1 MQHQEYDDDSM
12 ISSQR
17 LNRSSVDILPWEVD
31 DSLDVSAEDASSG
44 RLSAF
49 YLSSL
54 KQAVA
59 EGTSQLE
66 VDGAFEMNPP
76 ENADQ
81 EKDKKVIDA
90 AERAVLR
97 VADERD
103 QVQRKTFTKWV
114 NKYLSKQNRRVDN
127 LYEDFRDGHNLI
139 ALLEALSGTSLPR
152 EKGRMRFHRLQNVQI
167 ALDFLKGRKL
177 RLVNIRN
184 DDITDGNPKLTLGLV
199 WNIILHFQIE
209 DITVEGTEDLSAKQ
223 ALLIWAQ
230 RNMEGY
236 DGIKVTNFSSSWRDG
251 KAFNAILHRN
261 NPELIDMNK
270 VMANDNRTNL
280 DQAFAKAENKFGVT
294 RLLDTEDVDVDRPD
308 ERSVITY
315 VSSLYDKFPQ
325 VPPLPTSVTK
335 EEWQYAWEEY
345 RLLTT
350 SLFEWIQT
358 QTCILCRRDD
368 IQSAESPAQ
377 VKALIVELKRFETED
392 VPLKEADLRSL
403 VSMYVDVQELSSKSR
418 GKYMPVSGFEPKKVV
433 NAWEGMVDE
442 MSERDNHLTVTFNR
456 LNALHEVTLKIAKG
470 ADECNDKLNQAN
482 AGIQRIMNGEDDA
495 KLHSDVKALLDSC
508 DGDIRT
514 LFVDVQSLKN
524 SDYYQAEDM
533 YKTVF
538 ALHEKWIALK
548 SEYNM
553 ALQHIEQIRL
563 DALAN
568 MKPKLE
574 DTNEY
579 KFLVQCIKWVEE
591 KQATVD
597 NFAWGTDFPTV
608 KQQIEDF
615 AKLQKEIKN
624 FEKSVHTCQH
634 ENKNKFENGSSDF
647 VAYCQLLSTLEV
659 NYQLL
664 CNSANTRS
672 AHLDSLIGFVRDA
685 TTHLMWMNQKED
697 DETVKSIPDYD
708 APTLEQEYLN
718 LMGDIEA
725 REPSYTSTLKKGE
738 QLVQERHPANNVV
751 SAYLTALKDQWQRVL
766 HLMLCHEQHVKDLT
780 QHDQF
785 CHNCAIAE
793 RKLEDCNKDIQDLN
807 ETIEDGIKL
816 SDAQEISNKLNKLQD
831 EVADLKKS
839 VDVIKTQSNV
849 VPCVEERRVDAPC
862 EKNVHIQALVTYRGD
877 NIAVAKGEDCILLHK
892 GDDPAQNW
900 SVQTA
905 SGQTGSV
912 PSLVFRIPP
921 PSSTNIRRADAL
933 DEDLEKLSDDQK
945 LCENRWKFYKVV
957 VGNKE
962 NCQNVLSWNIDTYR
976 TLTPTERENA
986 LHQLADDLNQM
997 EDVSRDIPDNTTPHI
1012 HKSSMDVNL
1021 CRQHVEDLEK
1031 KLQEEN
1037 DLEETCQSYISRL
1050 NVLLRRIS
1058 DVHDTVM
1065 TRVSKDLP
1073 QDKEEV
1079 QVLLQEQEA
1088 SANELSR
1095 LEPHYSQTCDD
1106 SRKILESN
1114 PTTPMT
1120 EQLSTQL
1127 DVVVDK
1133 WNNTWNI
1140 TYVYLN
1146 KIKVVHLILVNMD
1159 EAGNIVSDVEQ
1170 TLSVHDVDLSDR
1182 DQLLQQQEVFL
1193 SRCDI
1198 NTNLRDQMNQ
1208 KSTLFVRLEDHRNKM
1223 QDVEVKLSEAV
1234 NAPAPSKDV
1243 GECSERADDLLQRW
1257 KVCKVK
1263 VDDRLN
1269 KITAVLPQAE
1279 KALAE
1284 EKTSQSLIARL
1295 RKLLEKIQS
1304 IEEKEK
1310 PLTNNPLPHDK
1321 DALADVQNTQQGLVD
1336 KVEDLKTDYD
1346 CLQAEVVNFVNH
1358 EATGAAPSLP
1368 ELREALHDVQ
1378 ECWTR
1383 VWLITHIFLEKIRG
1397 VTHTIQALKV
1407 CEGAVENFET
1417 AIADDCDTDDLA
1429 EVQLRN
1435 QRIKNL
1441 LGACDNVDNSFG
1453 TLRKNHSSTRGVV
1466 SQFPPEMMQGP
1477 EVEDLDTEITALEER
1492 WGAAKA
1498 KLMILAANT
1507 EKQCLKLQKASSMD
1521 REASD
1526 LLHRVLAL
1534 NAELSR
1540 IEQSQTTLIQMP
1552 LSHDDKNSIERCMLQ
1567 QNHIG
1572 EKLHLLSGDYFTL
1585 SAECTNN
1592 HQANGTDDVSFLNT
1606 TLEKLDDAERI
1617 MHQLW
1622 EELNKVS
1629 QLYATKLAVL
1639 KEAVVKIHDF
1649 EDTTSNYE
1657 QCIEKPV
1664 DSADVNELKKLRA
1677 QIMQLAAEVP
1687 KQDETAQATKSK
1699 VGEVE
1704 NAGEQLMAASPTALD
1719 AHIEPDVDAEQ
1730 CKSKYVSVD
1739 ERWEAVKSKLADRL
1753 EQVDAAITD
1762 NLAVAETERTNMTLL
1777 SEIESL
1783 CSEIGKVENAQLV
1796 RADVMLPNDVTA
1808 VNRVINQQKV
1818 MSDKLENE
1826 LQPRYDDLSE
1836 RSSQQLA
1843 TTPDSPTKDKLQHA
1857 TSHMNDSWE
1866 NVRQMVSVYM
1876 QKLYAINALLEALA
1890 IARPVVKDY
1899 EVKILKAQSA
1909 LERDGQG
1916 MCDPVKIRDAC
1927 AILQELKE
1935 QANEDQK
1942 KIDDLQSALDDSLAS
1957 VPNPEEDQDIS
1968 ANAPVAQKVL
1978 DDWNRIQQQ
1987 LHLVLNQLNEELPHA
2002 EKLAGV
2008 EKSVQELL
2016 PALHNIGNELD
2027 GIKHTIQARICVSM
2041 PAETDSMEKAIAQ
2054 QKVTADRLK
2063 EIKDNL
2069 ETLKQRSEPI
2079 MQVDTASVKH
2089 LKDDFNKL
2097 DDQWN
2102 SVNDLSDQYLE
2113 KLSCMQEAVST
2124 INVTRGIVTSY
2135 ETQLLIHDTM
2145 ASTEE
2150 GLQKQ
2155 REILQKLDSEV
2166 PTNDPKF
2173 VTMADSCE
2181 CVKQQVDKMNET
2193 TPGVDSDEYPDV
2205 ARKLIDRWNLSK
2217 YQVKER
2223 LAYALVGEAKLQE
2236 LQKEAEL
2243 HKEWLNAKEERVN
2256 SDELNT
2262 TPSGSEEIKVQLDEH
2277 EKEEGSVTS
2286 QYPTIDKMRTI
2297 TAEFDTAAR
2306 KYDQTA
2312 LEYEPPI
2319 QEGVDA
2325 KPKPSPEEMEE
2336 NSSKRKKIIEYEVIT
2351 ITRRYDKMKNLLSE
2365 KIDRLKVDYKDA
2377 KERELKEY
2385 EDLIKAYEEKL
2396 AEVIPWLPGAEE
2408 RIQNACE
2415 LPVPVEP
2422 KALREQVKACDAMN
2436 EEILGKVSAMEEM
2449 VEASDALA
2457 ASPINTWTYE
2467 TSPDKLKENSEKLTK
2482 RYEDLKCKSQDL
2494 SSKLHNTLF
2503 HSENV
2508 SKQLEILLST
2518 LEDVAA
2524 RLQNNKATSVAQS
2537 NAVEDSIKDMEGI
2550 QESLIACGKDIN
2562 ELQQKCTDLVGS
2574 GDAQACDSLQKR
2586 MRNLADRHS
2595 ELTHDSNHWMTHLSE
2610 MNDKLENFQTH
2621 SVESENFMQKTG
2633 EGLNKFDEKQNSVV
2647 FDPKLGHA
2655 EVTRHEDIIREARL
2669 TLENMQND
2677 LDSLEKKHTDTLS
2690 AGDDIV
2696 LNSRLNS
2703 VAPVQDALDKS
2714 KASWKELKAEIKQ
2727 REDMLNTWEDKL
2739 NKFKSSSSLFEDWLR
2754 GCEDEISSME
2764 DTILIPRLD
2773 AQIQVCSKHIES
2785 LDNHVSEFDDLCE
2798 VAASLPGYVIQSPL
2812 KYHKKGK
2819 GDDMMTILKH
2829 RLDDLTSNLETKH
2842 SSLKDTKNDVTDFK
2856 SKYSKF
2862 EEMLSTAEEEEIAW
2876 LSKLSSIELH
2886 SLPDAVK
2893 EYKVWRDSL
2902 LVHEPELKELEDQSS
2917 KIFEAKPSAEGVSDL
2932 KNEMKIT
2939 VSRWNSLLSA
2949 SLEKLETLK
2958 RKSETKDQFDS
2969 LLERF
2974 KEWLDAKRALFELL
2988 DAPTFDLASLE
2999 KQNDKLNAL
3008 QADIES
3014 HKPQLEKLEQ
3024 LVSQVPQLQPT
3035 FQPCNEDWEDLCS
3048 SVANLADKNKNTTK
3062 MVEKLDK
3069 LSSEV
3074 KKWSPEFCQQLDAAP
3089 KPTEKDAVHKAL
3101 QDLEKQKET
3110 EIKEN
3115 EEKCV
3120 ECHKIQSELFPEE
3133 NSSDKTTEEK
3143 VRGADDALEDARS
3156 KMRRFEEDLMKMA
3169 DHMDEIKR
3177 LSEKLK
3183 SWSKPASADANAI
3196 FDPEVLIQE
3205 DIKTTAEKLKKML
3218 ENGNK
3223 LQPTHNKVVELCE
3236 EMKENCSEDELK
3248 FAFDAMEDYNTVKQE
3263 ISDMVEKLTNQL
3275 ENLRK
3280 FHEEKKRLEKFLCE
3294 VEQQTQE
3301 SESTLSN
3308 DVGKKKNLLEQL
3320 VKELDNKAFN
3330 VFSLCDSA
3338 KSLVSHTRDD
3348 ASEPS
3353 SPTAASDHITG
3364 AANDVAEKF
3373 RELKMTLAALLS
3385 DVDEVF
3391 SKLNTLK
3398 NQLEDALQHLTDL
3411 EEDLDQ
3417 CDPIS
3422 REDGRL
3428 EDQMMEVEELCGRGE
3443 DLKDEVEVI
3452 DQMFKNLLDA
3462 GVVSQNSGMKKE
3474 ISNLSRRSSRLSNQ
3488 LKRRKSNI
3496 SDVRKR
3502 LAQFGENRDEASK
3515 NLDSVIEEVEKFDKD
3530 AANVEEVRELQVK
3543 YKTWSQSK
3551 VDPLRLQIA
3560 HARDIGHVLVFG
3572 ADPSVQTFHIKHD
3585 INQLDAKW
3593 NKLSD
3598 LMTEYEVWLQR
3609 SLIDSG
3615 HFNDVYDSL
3624 LAWLD
3629 EAETL
3634 AANQKPASWE
3644 YKVVAA
3650 QLEEHKVFEK
3660 MINSQHEMMSYF
3672 LREGTKSHDIM
3683 DKSYDDEVKKM
3694 TDMRRRWLDLCE
3706 NHKKRDVELRRVTS
3720 EAEDFHLQ
3728 SSSFLTWMEGVKK
3741 TVDVD
3746 VTGSHLEHI
3755 ENQIR
3760 QQKTLMTDIL
3770 QHEPHLLQ
3778 IRSTPLRESMIPHPP
3793 LSSSLKNFIEKMQ
3806 YDYDEVRR
3814 MNEGRLRI
3822 LEEQRQLCRAFDENL
3837 LNLLAFLAETDLKL
3851 KKWENKAGNLS
3862 LIDARPDYI
3871 TSVLQ
3876 ACQLVKEELTSKHQ
3890 TVEDSVKE
3898 GRVLLSKC
3906 PGDDNELAHK
3916 KLDSLNMEYNLLLQ
3930 RSSVKV
3936 DALQTALV
3944 TSQRVKDTHER
3955 IGDWLSDSNLK
3966 IKEIRVSKKV
3976 DLHLMK
3982 EAVETIKPAE
3992 HENDVE
3998 IIKRDSTEL
4007 SNISHWWG
4015 DKLLQEHFNQD
4026 SVQYNTIKDCV
4037 ALFEKQVKAIEEKL
4051 NSFSSHVEIYN
4062 ATLLELDQKVNSFK
4076 KLESMERGYLSG
4088 KQAQKEEI
4096 NTLVAKVKVHSE
4108 SLVDEA
4114 ENLMSELVE
4123 RDALIVKQ
4131 LLTAYLSELDR
4142 VLESKNS
4149 CMDALG
4155 GLVSLAIRWYES
4167 CDHISPWLREM
4178 ETRVEDFI
4186 APGKNNDIQ
4195 MLQDQA
4201 RVLEQDLT
4209 EHKPLITR
4217 LTKIDVELHN
4227 LIDTDEEEL
4236 LGSISNTT
4244 EQLTSRYNQLCA
4256 KVSGKTNKLN
4266 ETSQQLNNFFNNC
4279 EKLLEQVSLLK
4290 DQLLNLE
4297 PIPME
4302 PEFVKERIA
4311 RIKKYE
4317 VEAGKHSSTCDVMTD
4332 QGEELKDDLSSLGC
4346 DKLKEVVDI
4355 KMKQL
4360 RDLCSELSNF
4370 SENQLHQLNGAFQ
4383 CLLQFRE
4390 NSDLLMTKM
4399 CSLLESVDATVLF
4412 PITDLQSLTDECKFF
4427 EKLGEEVT
4435 HTGEEVSMVEQ
4446 ISKQCIAFATPMGH
4460 EVSYIRRRV
4469 EEVDSMYAKL
4479 RSLFEKNRSNLQEQ
4493 LDAAIKF
4500 QDAVRRTRKSLE
4512 EQSDKLE
4519 SLPIVATDLDEIKK
4533 QIENLKIIRQD
4544 CVPLQ
4549 VEAQNLSNQ
4558 IDQLSPQQTNG
4569 ESSTIDGVSQL
4580 QTASKTVEDK
4590 ITQRQSDLDN
4600 ALLALGQLQH
4610 AIEEM
4615 VNWMEHVSHDMDKH
4629 DQIVDKCPINPRAV
4643 ETEMSK
4649 HRIMYETIQSQ
4660 KSTLDGITMT
4670 ALNLSAQQ
4678 TDESADLNNAI
4689 ENMSQQWDNLNAQA
4703 DTLMQKL
4710 KEKLNE
4716 SYLCEEE
4723 LSNIEYW
4730 VDEKEAE
4737 MSSSL
4742 FFGGLPETSQAMLDE
4757 HLAFMKELELK
4768 QTTLD
4773 NLVEAYHVNDRGL
4786 KRKLD
4791 ALQKDAEIRKTKL
4804 EEMRNEANTF
4814 HENLQNFMGWLGQAE
4829 QCLAN
4834 RNEVPLSVLKAEA
4847 IQQLSQ
4853 HKEFEEEVQG
4863 KREEFLELDKL
4874 GSHLKYFSQKQDG
4887 ILIKNLLLSVHAKWD
4902 KLMSATSARSSAVNE
4917 LYKKSIQFHDGLEKL
4932 SDWIHSAEEKLEY
4945 QQTKRHIEEP
4955 GSIKA
4960 EMDEHKEFHQALAS
4974 KQPVYEAVMRSGISL
4989 HEKAVLVP
4997 DKTDLDEKTRKLKEE
5012 WTALNKKSVDRKHRL
5027 EESLLFSGRFL
5038 DAIESLIQ
5046 WLSHIEP
5053 QLSKNVSVHG
5063 DIHTVEALMEKH
5075 NILRN
5080 ELTARHANV
5089 KALQESFVHERADSW
5104 VNDQMQELIQRWN
5117 EVAEL
5122 VKYKQGRLEDAH
5134 KQAQLLQTSAHK
5146 FLEYLSQVESNLCL
5160 TNKLPN
5166 DEFKLQELRVSH
5178 LSMTSELKMKEE
5190 ELSSIISLAESILQ
5204 QAHPDA
5210 VTPLRQLIKVLRSK
5224 WGEVLQKCDDHGR
5237 SLDEAISRLKED
5249 MLRMENLG
5257 RWLDDAEK
5265 TLQDREKQPIDIE
5278 KIHQL
5283 IEEHQQFQ
5291 DEMVSKQPEYDN
5303 IVSLYSKRKQVRPAK
5318 KGEKSPRSPPGETA
5332 DSAMEIACDNL
5343 HTQWQRVWI
5352 IALERQRK
5360 LQEAEETARR
5370 TLELSDFLFD
5380 AWRKRYMK
5388 WMKHKKSRVMDFFR
5402 NMDKDG
5408 DGKVTRQQFIDGIL
5422 KSKFPT
5428 DEMEMSKVADIFDRD
5443 NDGYIDYYEFV
5454 AALYPT
5460 KETYRP
5466 ETDADKIED
5475 EVVRQV
5481 AKCTCCKRFQ
5491 VQQIAE
5497 NKYRFGDNQQLRL
5510 VRILRS
5516 TVMVRVGGGWMALDE
5531 FLLKNDPCRAKGRTN
5546 YELREKFIL
5555 PAGASQAMTPF
5566 KTKRTSTASRTS
5578 TPDKLSSPKRQMS
5591 KSRESLVSVGSTRSS
5606 KAGNGTPSPVH
5617 EPKTSTSSIPRS
5629 SIPKSTTPARK
5640 RPSKLPSREKTTPK
5654 R

>member
-1 MQHQEYDDDSM
+1 MAAPHACIWFGSVCVVYSHLIALLVILILLLLACRTCRKRRIGKTLETEQPKWDKRVVVQSWAMNYMEMNLTAEYTIIERRKVLLDM
-12 ISSQR
+12 INSTKFKKYFEEEIGKTTPGTLEAPKR
-17 LNRSSVDILPWEVD
+17 VKRRKKARRGK
-31 DSLDVSAEDASSG
+31 VSAEDASSG

-114 NKYLSKQNRRVDN
+114 NKYLSKQNRRVEN

-139 ALLEALSGTSLPR
+139 ALLEALSGTSLPREGNYMSHMRLPR

-236 DGIKVTNFSSSWRDG
+236 DGINVTNFSSSWRDG

-270 VMANDNRTNL
+270 VMANDNKTNL

-368 IQSAESPAQ
+368 IKSAESPAQ

-433 NAWEGMVDE
+433 NAWEGMVHE
-442 MSERDNHLTVTFNR
+442 MSERDNHLTITFNR

-579 KFLVQCIKWVEE
+579 RFLVQCIKWVEE

-647 VAYCQLLSTLEV
+647 VTYCQLLSTLEV

-725 REPSYTSTLKKGE
+725 REPSYTSTLKKGQ
-738 QLVQERHPANNVV
+738 QLVDEQHPANNVV

-793 RKLEDCNKDIQDLN
+793 RKLEDCKKDIQDLN

-816 SDAQEISNKLNKLQD
+816 SDVQEISNKLNKLQD

-892 GDDPAQNW
+892 EDDPAQNW
-900 SVQTA
+900 TVQTA

-921 PSSTNIRRADAL
+921 PSSSNIRRADSL
-933 DEDLEKLSDDQK
+933 DEDLEKLSEDQK
-945 LCENRWKFYKVV
+945 VCENRWKFYKVV

-986 LHQLADDLNQM
+986 LHQLADDLNLM
-997 EDVSRDIPDNTTPHI
+997 KDVSKDIPDNTTPHI
-1012 HKSSMDVNL
+1012 QKSSMDVNL

-1073 QDKEEV
+1073 QDKDEV

-1114 PTTPMT
+1114 PKTPMT
-1120 EQLSTQL
+1120 QQLSTQL

-1140 TYVYLN
+1140 TYVYLD
-1146 KIKVVHLILVNMD
+1146 KIKVVHLILVNLD
-1159 EAGNIVSDVEQ
+1159 EAGNVVTDVEQ
-1170 TLSVHDVDLSDR
+1170 TLLVHDVDLSDR

-1234 NAPAPSKDV
+1234 NAPPTSKDV
-1243 GECSERADDLLQRW
+1243 EECSERADDLLQRW

-1429 EVQLRN
+1429 AVQLRN

-1492 WGAAKA
+1492 WAAAKA

-1585 SAECTNN
+1585 SAECTNS

-1664 DSADVNELKKLRA
+1664 DSGDVNELKKLRA

-1826 LQPRYDDLSE
+1826 LQPKYEDLCE

-1857 TSHMNDSWE
+1857 TSNMNDSWE
-1866 NVRQMVSVYM
+1866 NVRQMVSLYM

-2054 QKVTADRLK
+2054 QKVTANRLK

-2079 MQVDTASVKH
+2079 MQVDTTSVKH

-2097 DDQWN
+2097 DDQWT

-2113 KLSCMQEAVST
+2113 KLSCMQEAVGT

-2256 SDELNT
+2256 SDELNA
-2262 TPSGSEEIKVQLDEH
+2262 TPSGSEEIKNQLDEH
-2277 EKEEGSVTS
+2277 EKEESSVTS

-2319 QEGVDA
+2319 QEGIDA
-2325 KPKPSPEEMEE
+2325 KPKPTPEEMEE

-2365 KIDRLKVDYKDA
+2365 KVDRLKVDYKDA
-2377 KERELKEY
+2377 KERE
-2385 EDLIKAYEEKL
+2385 D
-2396 AEVIPWLPGAEE
+2396 
-2408 RIQNACE
+2408 
-2415 LPVPVEP
+2415 
-2422 KALREQVKACDAMN
+2422 
-2436 EEILGKVSAMEEM
+2436 
-2449 VEASDALA
+2449 EAA
-2457 ASPINTWTYE
+2457 A
-2467 TSPDKLKENSEKLTK
+2467 
-2482 RYEDLKCKSQDL
+2482 
-2494 SSKLHNTLF
+2494 
-2503 HSENV
+2503 
-2508 SKQLEILLST
+2508 
-2518 LEDVAA
+2518 
-2524 RLQNNKATSVAQS
+2524 
-2537 NAVEDSIKDMEGI
+2537 
-2550 QESLIACGKDIN
+2550 QESLITTTTTEI
-2562 ELQQKCTDLVGS
+2562 TTTTT
-2574 GDAQACDSLQKR
+2574 KR
-2586 MRNLADRHS
+2586 RN
-2595 ELTHDSNHWMTHLSE
+2595 
-2610 MNDKLENFQTH
+2610 
-2621 SVESENFMQKTG
+2621 
-2633 EGLNKFDEKQNSVV
+2633 
-2647 FDPKLGHA
+2647 
-2655 EVTRHEDIIREARL
+2655 I
-2669 TLENMQND
+2669 
-2677 LDSLEKKHTDTLS
+2677 
-2690 AGDDIV
+2690 DDI
-2696 LNSRLNS
+2696 
-2703 VAPVQDALDKS
+2703 
-2714 KASWKELKAEIKQ
+2714 
-2727 REDMLNTWEDKL
+2727 
-2739 NKFKSSSSLFEDWLR
+2739 KFKSYLERKASLHDL
-2754 GCEDEISSME
+2754 ISAG
-2764 DTILIPRLD
+2764 I
-2773 AQIQVCSKHIES
+2773 
-2785 LDNHVSEFDDLCE
+2785 VSEE
-2798 VAASLPGYVIQSPL
+2798 
-2812 KYHKKGK
+2812 
-2819 GDDMMTILKH
+2819 
-2829 RLDDLTSNLETKH
+2829 
-2842 SSLKDTKNDVTDFK
+2842 
-2856 SKYSKF
+2856 
-2862 EEMLSTAEEEEIAW
+2862 
-2876 LSKLSSIELH
+2876 
-2886 SLPDAVK
+2886 
-2893 EYKVWRDSL
+2893 
-2902 LVHEPELKELEDQSS
+2902 
-2917 KIFEAKPSAEGVSDL
+2917 
-2932 KNEMKIT
+2932 
-2939 VSRWNSLLSA
+2939 
-2949 SLEKLETLK
+2949 
-2958 RKSETKDQFDS
+2958 
-2969 LLERF
+2969 
-2974 KEWLDAKRALFELL
+2974 
-2988 DAPTFDLASLE
+2988 
-2999 KQNDKLNAL
+2999 
-3008 QADIES
+3008 
-3014 HKPQLEKLEQ
+3014 
-3024 LVSQVPQLQPT
+3024 
-3035 FQPCNEDWEDLCS
+3035 
-3048 SVANLADKNKNTTK
+3048 
-3062 MVEKLDK
+3062 
-3069 LSSEV
+3069 
-3074 KKWSPEFCQQLDAAP
+3074 
-3089 KPTEKDAVHKAL
+3089 
-3101 QDLEKQKET
+3101 
-3110 EIKEN
+3110 
-3115 EEKCV
+3115 
-3120 ECHKIQSELFPEE
+3120 
-3133 NSSDKTTEEK
+3133 
-3143 VRGADDALEDARS
+3143 
-3156 KMRRFEEDLMKMA
+3156 
-3169 DHMDEIKR
+3169 
-3177 LSEKLK
+3177 
-3183 SWSKPASADANAI
+3183 
-3196 FDPEVLIQE
+3196 
-3205 DIKTTAEKLKKML
+3205 TAEKLQMGTIDEKEVESDLKPYLTGNEPISGIIIEKADNMKVSINTAMKLGIIKTGTGLVLLEAQAATGNIINPLTAEHMSVEQAVKCGLIDSKYQDALERAEKAVTGYEDPVTHQYLSLYECMKKGYIVESHGIRLLEAQIATGGLIDPRASHRVPISVAYKRGLFDERMNEILEDPSDDTKGFFDPNTQKNHTYLDLIQKCVRDDETSLLFLSLKKKVDVERLKRML
-3218 ENGNK
+3218 IDIQNKEAGRRRSRADIYFHTAYHTEARLQDIYEAGLVTEEQVRKLEMGELSEEDLQGQLKQYLFGGEEPICGILHEESGEMLSILDAVKKRILKRGTAIELLEAQAATGNIIDPINARK
-3223 LQPTHNKVVELCE
+3223 MSVQDAYRAGLIERNHVDTLERAERAVKGYPVPGTNQILSLFEAMRKGLVVESRGIRLLEAQIATGGLIDPRAHHRVPISVAYERGLFDERMNEILEDPSDDTKGFFDPNTEENLSYLDLMDRCE
-3236 EMKENCSEDELK
+3236 LKGPAGLRFLILRPKSRRSRSKSSSKSTSKKEEVKTPSKTETRTIQVTEVKKEIKVEHKPPKPHKKKIKFETSFRCEVSLKDLVKTGVLSEDTAAQLTNGELSK
-3248 FAFDAMEDYNTVKQE
+3248 DQ
-3263 ISDMVEKLTNQL
+3263 VEKLISI
-3275 ENLRK
+3275 NLNGTSPIAGLVLK
-3280 FHEEKKRLEKFLCE
+3280 ATGEK
-3294 VEQQTQE
+3294 
-3301 SESTLSN
+3301 LS
-3308 DVGKKKNLLEQL
+3308 
-3320 VKELDNKAFN
+3320 
-3330 VFSLCDSA
+3330 
-3338 KSLVSHTRDD
+3338 
-3348 ASEPS
+3348 
-3353 SPTAASDHITG
+3353 
-3364 AANDVAEKF
+3364 
-3373 RELKMTLAALLS
+3373 
-3385 DVDEVF
+3385 
-3391 SKLNTLK
+3391 
-3398 NQLEDALQHLTDL
+3398 
-3411 EEDLDQ
+3411 
-3417 CDPIS
+3417 
-3422 REDGRL
+3422 
-3428 EDQMMEVEELCGRGE
+3428 
-3443 DLKDEVEVI
+3443 
-3452 DQMFKNLLDA
+3452 
-3462 GVVSQNSGMKKE
+3462 
-3474 ISNLSRRSSRLSNQ
+3474 
-3488 LKRRKSNI
+3488 
-3496 SDVRKR
+3496 
-3502 LAQFGENRDEASK
+3502 FGEA
-3515 NLDSVIEEVEKFDKD
+3515 
-3530 AANVEEVRELQVK
+3530 
-3543 YKTWSQSK
+3543 
-3551 VDPLRLQIA
+3551 
-3560 HARDIGHVLVFG
+3560 
-3572 ADPSVQTFHIKHD
+3572 
-3585 INQLDAKW
+3585 
-3593 NKLSD
+3593 
-3598 LMTEYEVWLQR
+3598 
-3609 SLIDSG
+3609 
-3615 HFNDVYDSL
+3615 
-3624 LAWLD
+3624 
-3629 EAETL
+3629 
-3634 AANQKPASWE
+3634 QKR
-3644 YKVVAA
+3644 K
-3650 QLEEHKVFEK
+3650 
-3660 MINSQHEMMSYF
+3660 
-3672 LREGTKSHDIM
+3672 
-3683 DKSYDDEVKKM
+3683 
-3694 TDMRRRWLDLCE
+3694 
-3706 NHKKRDVELRRVTS
+3706 
-3720 EAEDFHLQ
+3720 
-3728 SSSFLTWMEGVKK
+3728 
-3741 TVDVD
+3741 
-3746 VTGSHLEHI
+3746 
-3755 ENQIR
+3755 
-3760 QQKTLMTDIL
+3760 
-3770 QHEPHLLQ
+3770 
-3778 IRSTPLRESMIPHPP
+3778 
-3793 LSSSLKNFIEKMQ
+3793 
-3806 YDYDEVRR
+3806 
-3814 MNEGRLRI
+3814 
-3822 LEEQRQLCRAFDENL
+3822 
-3837 LNLLAFLAETDLKL
+3837 
-3851 KKWENKAGNLS
+3851 
-3862 LIDARPDYI
+3862 
-3871 TSVLQ
+3871 
-3876 ACQLVKEELTSKHQ
+3876 
-3890 TVEDSVKE
+3890 
-3898 GRVLLSKC
+3898 LLSKEEALLYLEAQAC
-3906 PGDDNELAHK
+3906 TGSIINPKTGETMSVQDAYMSGLIDRSQISTLQTMEGAVLGFSGSNDKHKYKLEDCLRKGYLNETQTGIVLECQFATGGIIDSKTNIRLNKELALQNGIINEKMSSENGSEPRFMDPTNKVHRSYTQL
-3916 KLDSLNMEYNLLLQ
+3916 LDTCI
-3930 RSSVKV
+3930 V
-3936 DALQTALV
+3936 
-3944 TSQRVKDTHER
+3944 
-3955 IGDWLSDSNLK
+3955 DSNTGLRFLPC
-3966 IKEIRVSKKV
+3966 E
-3976 DLHLMK
+3976 M
-3982 EAVETIKPAE
+3982 E
-3992 HENDVE
+3992 
-3998 IIKRDSTEL
+3998 
-4007 SNISHWWG
+4007 
-4015 DKLLQEHFNQD
+4015 
-4026 SVQYNTIKDCV
+4026 
-4037 ALFEKQVKAIEEKL
+4037 
-4051 NSFSSHVEIYN
+4051 SS
-4062 ATLLELDQKVNSFK
+4062 ATV
-4076 KLESMERGYLSG
+4076 SMEVATR
-4088 KQAQKEEI
+4088 
-4096 NTLVAKVKVHSE
+4096 AKVKDRNDIFFE
-4108 SLVDEA
+4108 AALGRRASLV
-4114 ENLMSELVE
+4114 NLMKAGIVSEETVS
-4123 RDALIVKQ
+4123 ALEHGV
-4131 LLTAYLSELDR
+4131 
-4142 VLESKNS
+4142 
-4149 CMDALG
+4149 
-4155 GLVSLAIRWYES
+4155 
-4167 CDHISPWLREM
+4167 
-4178 ETRVEDFI
+4178 
-4186 APGKNNDIQ
+4186 
-4195 MLQDQA
+4195 
-4201 RVLEQDLT
+4201 LT
-4209 EHKPLITR
+4209 EEDIFTSISQYLVGEQPIAG
-4217 LTKIDVELHN
+4217 IIVEATGQKFGILECIQQGILKRGTGLELLEAQAAIGSIIEPHSGN
-4227 LIDTDEEEL
+4227 RYSVADAMKLRLIDDTQKDTLERAQRAIT
-4236 LGSISNTT
+4236 GYRDPVTGNT
-4244 EQLTSRYNQLCA
+4244 L
-4256 KVSGKTNKLN
+4256 
-4266 ETSQQLNNFFNNC
+4266 
-4279 EKLLEQVSLLK
+4279 
-4290 DQLLNLE
+4290 
-4297 PIPME
+4297 
-4302 PEFVKERIA
+4302 
-4311 RIKKYE
+4311 
-4317 VEAGKHSSTCDVMTD
+4317 
-4332 QGEELKDDLSSLGC
+4332 
-4346 DKLKEVVDI
+4346 
-4355 KMKQL
+4355 
-4360 RDLCSELSNF
+4360 
-4370 SENQLHQLNGAFQ
+4370 
-4383 CLLQFRE
+4383 
-4390 NSDLLMTKM
+4390 
-4399 CSLLESVDATVLF
+4399 
-4412 PITDLQSLTDECKFF
+4412 
-4427 EKLGEEVT
+4427 
-4435 HTGEEVSMVEQ
+4435 
-4446 ISKQCIAFATPMGH
+4446 
-4460 EVSYIRRRV
+4460 
-4469 EEVDSMYAKL
+4469 
-4479 RSLFEKNRSNLQEQ
+4479 SLFEAMSKGYVTESRGIRL
-4493 LDAAIKF
+4493 
-4500 QDAVRRTRKSLE
+4500 LE
-4512 EQSDKLE
+4512 AQ
-4519 SLPIVATDLDEIKK
+4519 VAT
-4533 QIENLKIIRQD
+4533 
-4544 CVPLQ
+4544 
-4549 VEAQNLSNQ
+4549 
-4558 IDQLSPQQTNG
+4558 G
-4569 ESSTIDGVSQL
+4569 G
-4580 QTASKTVEDK
+4580 
-4590 ITQRQSDLDN
+4590 
-4600 ALLALGQLQH
+4600 
-4610 AIEEM
+4610 
-4615 VNWMEHVSHDMDKH
+4615 
-4629 DQIVDKCPINPRAV
+4629 IVDPKA
-4643 ETEMSK
+4643 S
-4649 HRIMYETIQSQ
+4649 HR
-4660 KSTLDGITMT
+4660 
-4670 ALNLSAQQ
+4670 
-4678 TDESADLNNAI
+4678 
-4689 ENMSQQWDNLNAQA
+4689 
-4703 DTLMQKL
+4703 
-4710 KEKLNE
+4710 
-4716 SYLCEEE
+4716 
-4723 LSNIEYW
+4723 
-4730 VDEKEAE
+4730 
-4737 MSSSL
+4737 
-4742 FFGGLPETSQAMLDE
+4742 
-4757 HLAFMKELELK
+4757 
-4768 QTTLD
+4768 
-4773 NLVEAYHVNDRGL
+4773 
-4786 KRKLD
+4786 
-4791 ALQKDAEIRKTKL
+4791 
-4804 EEMRNEANTF
+4804 
-4814 HENLQNFMGWLGQAE
+4814 
-4829 QCLAN
+4829 
-4834 RNEVPLSVLKAEA
+4834 VPLSVAYQRG
-4847 IQQLSQ
+4847 ILS
-4853 HKEFEEEVQG
+4853 KKMFG
-4863 KREEFLELDKL
+4863 KLTDSSDDTKGFFDPNTNENLTYLELMSRCRTESET
-4874 GSHLKYFSQKQDG
+4874 G
-4887 ILIKNLLLSVHAKWD
+4887 LIFLPLLEK
-4902 KLMSATSARSSAVNE
+4902 KKKPRSSSSR
-4917 LYKKSIQFHDGLEKL
+4917 LDSSLKKK
-4932 SDWIHSAEEKLEY
+4932 
-4945 QQTKRHIEEP
+4945 KRRSTQRSRKVVIVDP
-4955 GSIKA
+4955 DSGA
-4960 EMDEHKEFHQALAS
+4960 EMTVKEAYQKGLIDRATA
-4974 KQPVYEAVMRSGISL
+4974 KQLMQQEG
-4989 HEKAVLVP
+4989 
-4997 DKTDLDEKTRKLKEE
+4997 E
-5012 WTALNKKSVDRKHRL
+5012 WT
-5027 EESLLFSGRFL
+5027 EETELVR
-5038 DAIESLIQ
+5038 EV
-5046 WLSHIEP
+5046 E
-5053 QLSKNVSVHG
+5053 
-5063 DIHTVEALMEKH
+5063 TVE
-5075 NILRN
+5075 
-5080 ELTARHANV
+5080 
-5089 KALQESFVHERADSW
+5089 
-5104 VNDQMQELIQRWN
+5104 
-5117 EVAEL
+5117 
-5122 VKYKQGRLEDAH
+5122 
-5134 KQAQLLQTSAHK
+5134 TS
-5146 FLEYLSQVESNLCL
+5146 S
-5160 TNKLPN
+5160 
-5166 DEFKLQELRVSH
+5166 
-5178 LSMTSELKMKEE
+5178 
-5190 ELSSIISLAESILQ
+5190 
-5204 QAHPDA
+5204 
-5210 VTPLRQLIKVLRSK
+5210 
-5224 WGEVLQKCDDHGR
+5224 
-5237 SLDEAISRLKED
+5237 
-5249 MLRMENLG
+5249 
-5257 RWLDDAEK
+5257 
-5265 TLQDREKQPIDIE
+5265 
-5278 KIHQL
+5278 
-5283 IEEHQQFQ
+5283 
-5291 DEMVSKQPEYDN
+5291 
-5303 IVSLYSKRKQVRPAK
+5303 
-5318 KGEKSPRSPPGETA
+5318 
-5332 DSAMEIACDNL
+5332 
-5343 HTQWQRVWI
+5343 
-5352 IALERQRK
+5352 
-5360 LQEAEETARR
+5360 
-5370 TLELSDFLFD
+5370 
-5380 AWRKRYMK
+5380 
-5388 WMKHKKSRVMDFFR
+5388 
-5402 NMDKDG
+5402 
-5408 DGKVTRQQFIDGIL
+5408 
-5422 KSKFPT
+5422 
-5428 DEMEMSKVADIFDRD
+5428 
-5443 NDGYIDYYEFV
+5443 
-5454 AALYPT
+5454 
-5460 KETYRP
+5460 
-5466 ETDADKIED
+5466 
-5475 EVVRQV
+5475 
-5481 AKCTCCKRFQ
+5481 
-5491 VQQIAE
+5491 
-5497 NKYRFGDNQQLRL
+5497 
-5510 VRILRS
+5510 
-5516 TVMVRVGGGWMALDE
+5516 
-5531 FLLKNDPCRAKGRTN
+5531 
-5546 YELREKFIL
+5546 
-5555 PAGASQAMTPF
+5555 
-5566 KTKRTSTASRTS
+5566 
-5578 TPDKLSSPKRQMS
+5578 
-5591 KSRESLVSVGSTRSS
+5591 
-5606 KAGNGTPSPVH
+5606 
-5617 EPKTSTSSIPRS
+5617 STSSGHQASSMSMSSVEQIDDVFDKSRMSAADLSARLLQLSNAHLGPIAAIIDVEKQETISIAEALKRRLVDGTSAQRLLEAQAATGGIVNPMDPMRLLSINEALAIGLIDRVTSRRLANAEKAFRGFSDRRTNQMLSLGEALKKGLCYYEAGTRLLEVQYITGGLVVPPDGKRISLDTAVALGCVDQRMADRLSDIQRYAKSVVDLKTNLLISYPDALEKSVVDKYTGLRCLEALPRLNRSVKMAGGITIQASSAYTSLASSLASSRAESPIGSLRS
-5629 SIPKSTTPARK
+5629 SRRGSFDEDSFSGSFLNTPDRPYINRSPRK
-5640 RPSKLPSREKTTPK
+5640 
-5654 R
+5654 